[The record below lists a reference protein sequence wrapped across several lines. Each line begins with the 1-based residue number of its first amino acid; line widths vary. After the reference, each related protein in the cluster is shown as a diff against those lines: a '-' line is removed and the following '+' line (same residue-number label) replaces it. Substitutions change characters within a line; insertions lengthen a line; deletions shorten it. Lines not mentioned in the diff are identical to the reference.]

1 MATYK
6 FLLIE
11 KTISFSGTEF
21 YQINIRQ
28 CINLN
33 IIGYFIIQDDDLIL
47 PILIITIFSKGVDIC
62 IFYIVFYLLD
72 KYQIKVH

>member
-11 KTISFSGTEF
+11 KTISFFCTEF

-47 PILIITIFSKGVDIC
+47 PILIITIFSKRINNT
-62 IFYIVFYLLD
+62 LWR
-72 KYQIKVH
+72 